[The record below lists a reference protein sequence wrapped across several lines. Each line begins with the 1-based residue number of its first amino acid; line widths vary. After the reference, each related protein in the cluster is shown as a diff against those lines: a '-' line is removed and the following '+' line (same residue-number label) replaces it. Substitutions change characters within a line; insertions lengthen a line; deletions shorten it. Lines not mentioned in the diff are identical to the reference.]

1 MNNVPYQLS
10 TKGGGP
16 IATETTD
23 GGVERPQ
30 MESIRVRVELDN
42 DDELMR
48 VGMTAKVKIKAAPKT
63 LLQRLTR
70 LIGQVFNFKL

>member
-1 MNNVPYQLS
+1 
-10 TKGGGP
+10 
-16 IATETTD
+16 
-23 GGVERPQ
+23 